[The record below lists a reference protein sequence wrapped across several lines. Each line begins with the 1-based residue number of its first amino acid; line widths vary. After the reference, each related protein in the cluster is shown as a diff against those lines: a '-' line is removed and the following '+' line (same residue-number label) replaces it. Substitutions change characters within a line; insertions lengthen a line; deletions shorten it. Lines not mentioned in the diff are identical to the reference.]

1 VDPQRLSV
9 LSGDVN
15 GMSVLSGDVNGI
27 EDVDDID
34 DIDDITIA
42 TGDLIYTNAY
52 RSATDGAG
60 KL

>member
-1 VDPQRLSV
+1 MDPQRL
-9 LSGDVN
+9 
-15 GMSVLSGDVNGI
+15 SVLSGDVNGI